1 MQGQSTIKRVYSN
14 GFCVEGYITAI
25 ISITLRQLLGVEFS
39 KDGEAMHGQEA
50 LHFTAIGCVWMDIFT
65 AVISITWRQQHGV
78 QFTSTNQMM
87 ISS

>member
-1 MQGQSTIKRVYSN
+1 MQGQSTVKRVYSN

-25 ISITLRQLLGVEFS
+25 ISITLRQFLGVEFS
-39 KDGEAMHGQEA
+39 KDGKAMHGQEA
-50 LHFTAIGCVWMDIFT
+50 LHFTAIGCVWMDIFI
-65 AVISITWRQQHGV
+65 AVISTTWRQQHGV